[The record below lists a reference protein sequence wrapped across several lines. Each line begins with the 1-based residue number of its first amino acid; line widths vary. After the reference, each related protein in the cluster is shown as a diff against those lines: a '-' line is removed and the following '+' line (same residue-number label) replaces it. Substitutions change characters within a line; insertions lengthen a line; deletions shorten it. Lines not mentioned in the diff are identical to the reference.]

1 MVGNFVCLI
10 YVKYN
15 YCEVMMMFFIKG
27 LCYIVVGF
35 FVCGFYLVSVMGEV
49 LIKFSFI

>member
-35 FVCGFYLVSVMGEV
+35 CLWLLFGECDGG
-49 LIKFSFI
+49 SFN